1 MRKILFLVL
10 VLLSSYLYSCDCGI
24 ETVVNKFAYSA
35 FVAKG
40 KIIKNYKNSRGE
52 NVYKADIKIDKLYKG
67 EKVESVFVY
76 GRSDEKMGTSC
87 DIFIPVETELIF
99 YAHKDKS
106 GRLIIGMCSGL
117 LYLNKKPS
125 REKEK
130 EIRELKMLKS
140 LSKLND
146 KDVNKVKLYPSK
158 IGSLLDDL
166 KGSDSKKKYGIY
178 KLIFSKK
185 LRLKRIKVVDG
196 FTDKNIDEKIKRIFK
211 NVKWELLRDRDSIKL
226 KNNYTYFLDIYHYPK
241 EKNNKSF
248 YTIFNL

>member
-1 MRKILFLVL
+1 MRRFLFLGI
-10 VLLSSYLYSCDCGI
+10 LLYSSYLYPCDCGI
-24 ETVVNKFAYSA
+24 ETIVNKFAHSS

-40 KIIKNYKNSRGE
+40 KIIKNYKNLKGE

-67 EKVESVFVY
+67 EKIESIFVY

-87 DIFIPVETELIF
+87 DIFIPEETELIF

-117 LYLNKKPS
+117 LYLNKESS

-130 EIRELKMLKS
+130 EIRELKILKS

-146 KDVNKVKLYPSK
+146 RDINKVKLYSSE
-158 IGSLLDDL
+158 IGDLLDDL
-166 KGSDSKKKYGIY
+166 KGYDSKKKYGIY

-196 FTDKNIDEKIKRIFK
+196 FTDKNVDKKIKRILK
-211 NVKWELLRDRDSIKL
+211 NVKWEPLRYRDSIKL
-226 KNNYTYFLDIYHYPK
+226 KNNYIYFLDIYHYSR